1 MLTRLALLLVRVL
14 CMLPLRV
21 LAPIGQGLGIAI
33 YLFIRE
39 RRHVARVNLQRCF
52 PDWSAEQRQK
62 ILLAHFRATG
72 RALLEQGILW
82 WAPKERIERLVRI
95 EGADILDKERDKPV
109 IMLAFHFLGLEMGN
123 IRLSAQY
130 SGVSVYANQKNP
142 ILNRLLLRS
151 RTRFGHSLLLSRQ
164 DGIRPVIKAMREGR
178 LLLYLPD
185 QDFGPKDAIFAP
197 FFGVPAATVTGLSRL
212 ARLTGARVVPFVTR
226 QLPGAQGYVGRFY
239 PAWDNYPGDSV
250 EADTTRMNQFI
261 EQRVLEMPEQ
271 YFWMHKRFKTRP
283 PGEASFY

>member
-1 MLTRLALLLVRVL
+1 MTRLALLLVRVL
-14 CMLPLRV
+14 CLLPLRV

-33 YLFIRE
+33 YLFVRE
-39 RRHVARVNLQRCF
+39 RRNVARVNLQRCF
-52 PDWSAEQRQK
+52 PGWSAEKQQK
-62 ILLAHFRATG
+62 IILAHFRATG

-82 WAPKERIERLVRI
+82 WASKERIERLVRI
-95 EGADILDKERDKPV
+95 EGADFLDKGRDKPV
-109 IMLAFHFLGLEMGN
+109 IILAFHFLGVEMGN

-142 ILNRLLLRS
+142 DLNRLLLRS
-151 RTRFGHSLLLSRQ
+151 RTRFGDQLLLSRQ

-226 QLPGAQGYVGRFY
+226 QLPGAQGYVGQFY
-239 PAWDNYPGDSV
+239 PAWENYPGDSV
-250 EADTTRMNQFI
+250 EADTVRMNQFI
-261 EQRVLEMPEQ
+261 EQRVLEIPEQ